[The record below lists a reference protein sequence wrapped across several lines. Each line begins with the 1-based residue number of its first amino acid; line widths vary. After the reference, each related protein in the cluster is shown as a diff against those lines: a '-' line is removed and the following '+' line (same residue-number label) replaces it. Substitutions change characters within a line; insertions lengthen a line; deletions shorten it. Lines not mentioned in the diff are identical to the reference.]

1 MKTYTLIIISLI
13 ALSGCVTQEKCSKQF
28 PCLKETDTTRTKI
41 VEVVRHDTIFEFQP
55 DSSSIQAL
63 IECEGNIPRLKQIIA
78 YNQGKRIEIPIIKF
92 KDKVLYVECRVD
104 SAKVAKTWFEKRT
117 TEYTKIKQNSVQVEF
132 RQKSWQA
139 ALMWAGIVALV
150 IILVYIII
158 RFAIPLLKKA
168 SI

>member
-1 MKTYTLIIISLI
+1 MTRLTFFIVSL
-13 ALSGCVTQEKCSKQF
+13 LLLTTGCITHEKCSKQF

-63 IECEGNIPRLKQIIA
+63 IECEGNIPRVKQIIA
-78 YNQGKRIEIPIIKF
+78 YNQGKRIEIPIITF

-132 RQKSWQA
+132 RQKTWQS
-139 ALMWAGIVALV
+139 ALMWAGIVFITILGFYLV
-150 IILVYIII
+150 
-158 RFAIPLLKKA
+158 RAIVNKTIKV
-168 SI
+168 